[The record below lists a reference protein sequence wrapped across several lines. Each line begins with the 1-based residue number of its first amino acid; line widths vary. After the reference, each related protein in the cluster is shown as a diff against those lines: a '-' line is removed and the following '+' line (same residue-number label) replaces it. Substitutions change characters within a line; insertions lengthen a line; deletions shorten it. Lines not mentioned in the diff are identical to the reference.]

1 MATKSDQKAELP
13 YLPRPTSN
21 RSPEATEWLE
31 NLETKAEDPE
41 FWEQPPISERIA
53 KALKEAGLKK

>member
-1 MATKSDQKAELP
+1 MATKSGQKAELP
-13 YLPRPTSN
+13 YLPRPTPN

-31 NLETKAEDPE
+31 GLAKKAEDPE

-53 KALKEAGLKK
+53 KALKKAGLTK